1 MVSGMMILKCPETEE
16 QKVEER
22 RKCKGINTGKVGNKR
37 KQTKIPEKKWEKMEI
52 SLYGPGKG
60 LKRLHAAAC
69 RFFPGKM
76 KDPNPAPA
84 AVRTG

>member
-16 QKVEER
+16 HKVEEK
-22 RKCKGINTGKVGNKR
+22 RKYKWINTGKVGNKR
-37 KQTKIPEKKWEKMEI
+37 KQTKITEKKWERMETF
-52 SLYGPGKG
+52 SFGLGKG
-60 LKRLHAAAC
+60 GKRLHAAAC